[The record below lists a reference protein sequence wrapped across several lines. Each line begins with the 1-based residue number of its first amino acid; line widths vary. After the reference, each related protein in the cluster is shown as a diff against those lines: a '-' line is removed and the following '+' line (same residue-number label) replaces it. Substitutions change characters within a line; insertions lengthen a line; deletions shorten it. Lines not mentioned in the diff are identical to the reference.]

1 MPALPSITGSGLDI
15 PGLVSSL
22 VNASRAP
29 TANRLNAAG
38 GAVKARLSAIGQI
51 KNSLTSLQ
59 SALETLNKHT
69 SGAARTVNLPKHAGI
84 SASAAASA
92 VPGRYQVEVVQLASA
107 HKLVSGSGHAQ
118 GQTFGAGRLSIA
130 VGQGEQ
136 QQTREI
142 DVKDGATLADIA
154 SAINDA
160 FAGSGVSASVVS
172 ADDGEHLVVSS
183 THTGSANAIAVT
195 ATGDAQ
201 LQALADTMQGKLPA
215 QDAIVRVDGLQRT
228 ASSNTLSDLIPGVT
242 LNLNIAAPGEPFDLE
257 IAIDHA
263 ALKADLE
270 AFASAWNA
278 AGSLLKT
285 SSAYDPATR
294 SAAVL
299 TGDSLVRTLQ
309 QQLRDEVSGN
319 VSELRALGLT
329 LDKDGGMKFDP
340 ATFDAAIKTDPNAL
354 AAVFG
359 REGKYA
365 AALEQML
372 KHTLN
377 SSDGSL
383 TLRSKTLDK
392 QVKDY
397 GKQLD
402 QLDLRMDKLTALYTA
417 QFTAMETMITQMQGS
432 ANALGQLLASSNA

>member
-51 KNSLTSLQ
+51 KNTLTSLQ
-59 SALETLNKHT
+59 TALETLNKHT
-69 SGAARTVNLPKHAGI
+69 SGAARTVSVPNNTGA
-84 SASAAASA
+84 SASASARA
-92 VPGRYQVEVVQLASA
+92 VPGRYQVEVVQLAAA
-107 HKLVSGSGHAQ
+107 HKLVSGTGHEQQQRFGQ
-118 GQTFGAGRLSIA
+118 GDVTIA
-130 VGQGEQ
+130 VGEGGQ
-136 QQTREI
+136 QQTRAI
-142 DVKDGATLADIA
+142 QVKDGDTLADIA
-154 SAINDA
+154 RAVNDA
-160 FAGSGVSASVVS
+160 FAGNGVSASVVS
-172 ADDGEHLVVSS
+172 ADDGEHLVLTS
-183 THTGSANAIAVT
+183 TNSGRANAVT
-195 ATGDAQ
+195 VSATGDAP
-201 LQALADTMQGKLPA
+201 LQALADGLQTTTA
-215 QDAIVRVDGLQRT
+215 ARDAIVRVDGLQRS
-228 ASSNTLSDLIPGVT
+228 AASNTLGELIPGVT
-242 LNLNIAAPGEPFDLE
+242 LNLNKAAPGEPFDLDV
-257 IAIDHA
+257 AIDHA
-263 ALKADLE
+263 ALSSDLE

-278 AGSLLKT
+278 AGKLLKT

-294 SAAVL
+294 TAAVL
-299 TGDSLVRTLQ
+299 TGDSLVRSVQ
-309 QQLRDEVSGN
+309 QRLRDDVGAHSG
-319 VSELRALGLT
+319 ELRALGLT

-340 ATFDAAIKTDPNAL
+340 AAFDAAIKTDPDAL

-402 QLDLRMDKLTALYTA
+402 QLDARMDKLTALYTA
-417 QFTAMETMITQMQGS
+417 QFTAMETMIAQMQGS